1 MEGNIIEPVYQ
12 RYEKIREIYDLCCK
26 IGIKIRSCQ
35 FPFKLALVDFRP
47 AAVYD
52 CLFICSGNRFSEKRA
67 VPAGIYFY
75 RLQQLEFF
83 FRLPETECQAGSGKQ
98 ADCIKSI
105 YTEIYPYFYKNI
117 FQSGSEDLEKDKV
130 CQCKLHKVL
139 NNSEI
144 TVIDDDDGKTELMKH
159 ECYTIDFYSKDK
171 IFRCNAYFISDYN
184 EDGYRYFN
192 LEIISPF
199 RKMQR
204 RNYQRYPCHALFS
217 YSVLQKAQIHDI
229 INRGW
234 KEAEK
239 SFPAIAGF
247 KQEQLADIGGGGI
260 RFTSKQLISKGNY
273 LLCILKLDGYG
284 NGKSLPVLCKVV
296 YSDRLVNDK
305 DKFDIRMKYTG
316 ITEQQRKEIIHFVF
330 WLERQRM

>member
-1 MEGNIIEPVYQ
+1 MPL
-12 RYEKIREIYDLCCK
+12 R
-26 IGIKIRSCQ
+26 
-35 FPFKLALVDFRP
+35 RP
-47 AAVYD
+47 D
-52 CLFICSGNRFSEKRA
+52 
-67 VPAGIYFY
+67 
-75 RLQQLEFF
+75 
-83 FRLPETECQAGSGKQ
+83 
-98 ADCIKSI
+98 
-105 YTEIYPYFYKNI
+105 
-117 FQSGSEDLEKDKV
+117 
-130 CQCKLHKVL
+130 
-139 NNSEI
+139 
-144 TVIDDDDGKTELMKH
+144 
-159 ECYTIDFYSKDK
+159 
-171 IFRCNAYFISDYN
+171 
-184 EDGYRYFN
+184 
-192 LEIISPF
+192 
-199 RKMQR
+199 
-204 RNYQRYPCHALFS
+204 
-217 YSVLQKAQIHDI
+217 HDI

>member
-1 MEGNIIEPVYQ
+1 MPSETVWG
-12 RYEKIREIYDLCCK
+12 IYMLN
-26 IGIKIRSCQ
+26 G
-35 FPFKLALVDFRP
+35 LVD
-47 AAVYD
+47 
-52 CLFICSGNRFSEKRA
+52 I
-67 VPAGIYFY
+67 
-75 RLQQLEFF
+75 
-83 FRLPETECQAGSGKQ
+83 GSKVV
-98 ADCIKSI
+98 
-105 YTEIYPYFYKNI
+105 FYKNI
-117 FQSGSEDLEKDKV
+117 FQSGSEDLEKDRV

>member
-1 MEGNIIEPVYQ
+1 M
-12 RYEKIREIYDLCCK
+12 L
-26 IGIKIRSCQ
+26 
-35 FPFKLALVDFRP
+35 
-47 AAVYD
+47 
-52 CLFICSGNRFSEKRA
+52 
-67 VPAGIYFY
+67 
-75 RLQQLEFF
+75 
-83 FRLPETECQAGSGKQ
+83 
-98 ADCIKSI
+98 
-105 YTEIYPYFYKNI
+105 
-117 FQSGSEDLEKDKV
+117 
-130 CQCKLHKVL
+130 
-139 NNSEI
+139 
-144 TVIDDDDGKTELMKH
+144 
-159 ECYTIDFYSKDK
+159 
-171 IFRCNAYFISDYN
+171 
-184 EDGYRYFN
+184 
-192 LEIISPF
+192 
-199 RKMQR
+199 
-204 RNYQRYPCHALFS
+204 CHALFS